1 VQRPTTNKK
10 ARIKQRSYEYKI
22 ANERG
27 VFAVRR
33 LVSPESYDAL
43 RQTTELLSNELK
55 NIGRTFEV
63 ETIGVTIV
71 GFSRFFRKHMLNGPA
86 TSLMT
91 ENVRSAQYPIEVVL
105 GRLGI
110 YGPDSRA
117 KLAVSLDSFELVN
130 EELAYR
136 KVYEE
141 SGYALNNRWSYQP
154 HCSLALIASDYVEHF
169 TDPRSISK
177 LNKLTGLGKMIEQ
190 SIILEPV
197 RVNS

>member
-1 VQRPTTNKK
+1 MRKPSPNKK
-10 ARIKQRSYEYKI
+10 ARINQRSFEYKR

-33 LVSPESYDAL
+33 LLSPQSYDSI
-43 RQTTELLSNELK
+43 RQTTDLLNHELK

-86 TSLMT
+86 TSLIT
-91 ENVRSAQYPIEVVL
+91 ENIVSAKYPIEVVL
-105 GRLGI
+105 GRLGV

-117 KLAVSLDSFELVN
+117 KLAVSIESPELVH

-136 KVYEE
+136 KAYEDR
-141 SGYALNNRWSYQP
+141 GYSLNNRWTYQP

-169 TDPRSISK
+169 NDPRSISR

-190 SIILEPV
+190 SIVLEPV